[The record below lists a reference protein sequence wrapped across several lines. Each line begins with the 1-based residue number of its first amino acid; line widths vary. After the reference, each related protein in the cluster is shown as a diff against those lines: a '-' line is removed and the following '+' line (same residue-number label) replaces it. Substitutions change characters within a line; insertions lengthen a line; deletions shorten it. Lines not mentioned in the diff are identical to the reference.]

1 MNKHQGFTIIELMI
15 TVALALIVLTIGIPN
30 FRSIIQN
37 NRATTITNDLVTALQ
52 TARSEAIKQ
61 RKSAT
66 VCRRNSSGTDCE
78 DGTDWSVGWLV
89 WRDDDGDDNLDNG
102 EIQKVW
108 DTLSSGANSVTSTN
122 AAGVTFLPTGKAEP
136 KSDFTIDLVLSSC
149 TGNQKRTIGVS
160 AVGRIHSTR
169 SACQ

>member
-15 TVALALIVLTIGIPN
+15 TVALALIVLTIGVPN

-61 RKSAT
+61 RKHAT
-66 VCRRNSSGTDCE
+66 VCRRNNSGTGCE
-78 DGTDWSVGWLV
+78 NGVDWSAGWLV
-89 WRDDDGDDNLDNG
+89 WRDDDGDDTLDND

-108 DTLSSGANSVTSTN
+108 DAFNSGTNSVTS
-122 AAGVTFLPTGKAEP
+122 KY
-136 KSDFTIDLVLSSC
+136 IY
-149 TGNQKRTIGVS
+149 
-160 AVGRIHSTR
+160 
-169 SACQ
+169 